1 MNNDFL
7 NLFGYS
13 LLENRMMVIPEE
25 VDRDW
30 KERLFT
36 WPWRPFRKT
45 RTIFVPDPQVLVDNN
60 NRMIVGHP
68 VVICQLRREVEDA
81 DTIRMPI

>member
-1 MNNDFL
+1 MDQFL
-7 NLFGYS
+7 TQFGY
-13 LLENRMMVIPEE
+13 RMIETSAMVIPEE

-45 RTIFVPDPQVLVDNN
+45 RTIYVPDPQVLVDNN
-60 NRMIVGHP
+60 RRMIVGHP
-68 VVICQLRREVEDA
+68 VVIDQLKREVEDA
-81 DTIRMPI
+81 SNKRLPI